1 MLSPEPIR
9 ITANLNQIAGPDF
22 TWRQRATGKECGM
35 NNISSIPAAGVQVS
49 AARFDASAVK
59 VVKATTPGTAA
70 GVDPASA
77 MVDLTHSQV
86 SYTASL
92 NTLRTTNKMMMGYLL
107 NINV

>member
-1 MLSPEPIR
+1 
-9 ITANLNQIAGPDF
+9 
-22 TWRQRATGKECGM
+22 M
-35 NNISSIPAAGVQVS
+35 NNISSIAAAGVQAS
-49 AARFDASAVK
+49 AARFDASAAK